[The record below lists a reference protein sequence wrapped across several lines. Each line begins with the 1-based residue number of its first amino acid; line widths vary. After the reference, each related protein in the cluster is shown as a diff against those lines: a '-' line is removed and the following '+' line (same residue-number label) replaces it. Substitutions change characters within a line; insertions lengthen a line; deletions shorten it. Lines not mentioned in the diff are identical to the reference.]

1 MVHRVALAAVV
12 LALALP
18 AVAQTPQPAPPTPPP
33 TTPAPAPP
41 PEQTSP
47 PPSPPASSWKSRL
60 FVGGAFGATFGTVD
74 SIYVAPLVGFH
85 IVPRFDMGVQPF
97 YRWVDDSRYS
107 PSISTNDYGATV
119 FARVRVFRALFL
131 EADYEYTN
139 YEYPNIGGGTSRANY
154 DAFLAGAG
162 YAIPI
167 GGRAAFY
174 VSALYDFSYNANNP
188 NLPYDN
194 PWRVQVGA
202 TVGF

>member
-1 MVHRVALAAVV
+1 MVRRVV
-12 LALALP
+12 LAAAFLALGLP
-18 AVAQTPQPAPPTPPP
+18 AAAQTPEPPPPTPPP
-33 TTPAPAPP
+33 TNPPTAPAP
-41 PEQTSP
+41 EQASTP
-47 PPSPPASSWKSRL
+47 PPSNGSSWKSRL
-60 FVGGAFGATFGTVD
+60 FVGGGFGATFGTVD

-85 IVPRFDMGVQPF
+85 VIPRLDMGVQPF
-97 YRWVDDSRYS
+97 YRWVDDGRYS

-139 YEYPNIGGGTSRANY
+139 YEYPNFGGGTSRANY

-174 VSALYDFSYNANNP
+174 VSALYDFSYNSNDP